1 MDVEYSFGLFEP
13 VGFDFLNEVEFFFLN
28 DLLID
33 HVSELNT
40 VL

>member
-13 VGFDFLNEVEFFFLN
+13 VGFDLLNEVKFFFLN
-28 DLLID
+28 DVLID
-33 HVSELNT
+33 HMSELDT